1 MTTDTSNITEKN
13 TSLMDKETLLTLA
26 TQMCNIANGLLN
38 FMNNKHTEHINNA
51 RKKSSIFFLNNA
63 LHRMDSCVVLL
74 KYGSLSLKGK
84 YETPYTDPFSM
95 TILVRSIYE
104 SLVLHYYYILLP
116 QEEHV
121 SDVFIG
127 LWKMSGM
134 YNRLKEDMSE
144 TIFSTKYQKEKDEY
158 QRLKSMVMSSVLY
171 KNASRETKNLLD
183 LAMKELKILKVQ
195 TDIDSY
201 KIKKMTY
208 GMACGEIF
216 KGTFIEKSATI
227 VYKLLSA
234 ISHPSYLNY
243 MQIKNYS
250 GTYNKYTET
259 TIEGG
264 IIYLRRLMSDVLKVM
279 PEGNQ
284 YIDTLS
290 SNIKSWYN
298 TWDLGL
304 YKNVNV

>member
-1 MTTDTSNITEKN
+1 MIYGN
-13 TSLMDKETLLTLA
+13 TQSLFYELFYEL
-26 TQMCNIANGLLN
+26 ILN
-38 FMNNKHTEHINNA
+38 PKLE
-51 RKKSSIFFLNNA
+51 
-63 LHRMDSCVVLL
+63 
-74 KYGSLSLKGK
+74 
-84 YETPYTDPFSM
+84 
-95 TILVRSIYE
+95 
-104 SLVLHYYYILLP
+104 
-116 QEEHV
+116 
-121 SDVFIG
+121 
-127 LWKMSGM
+127 
-134 YNRLKEDMSE
+134 
-144 TIFSTKYQKEKDEY
+144 
-158 QRLKSMVMSSVLY
+158 
-171 KNASRETKNLLD
+171 
-183 LAMKELKILKVQ
+183 
-195 TDIDSY
+195 
-201 KIKKMTY
+201 
-208 GMACGEIF
+208 
-216 KGTFIEKSATI
+216 
-227 VYKLLSA
+227 YKLLSA

>member
-1 MTTDTSNITEKN
+1 
-13 TSLMDKETLLTLA
+13 
-26 TQMCNIANGLLN
+26 
-38 FMNNKHTEHINNA
+38 
-51 RKKSSIFFLNNA
+51 
-63 LHRMDSCVVLL
+63 
-74 KYGSLSLKGK
+74 
-84 YETPYTDPFSM
+84 
-95 TILVRSIYE
+95 
-104 SLVLHYYYILLP
+104 
-116 QEEHV
+116 
-121 SDVFIG
+121 
-127 LWKMSGM
+127 
-134 YNRLKEDMSE
+134 
-144 TIFSTKYQKEKDEY
+144 
-158 QRLKSMVMSSVLY
+158 
-171 KNASRETKNLLD
+171 
-183 LAMKELKILKVQ
+183 
-195 TDIDSY
+195 
-201 KIKKMTY
+201 
-208 GMACGEIF
+208 MACGEIF